1 MKLLKII
8 KDGDDK
14 LKRFIDTLKRYNM
27 TIETRD
33 VDAEK
38 AYIRVYEY
46 DLNRIHQVARKNR
59 VQILEA

>member
-1 MKLLKII
+1 MKLIKII
-8 KDGDDK
+8 KDSDDK
-14 LKRFIDTLKRYNM
+14 LKRFIETLKRYNM
-27 TIETRD
+27 TIETKD

-59 VQILEA
+59 VQILES

>member
-1 MKLLKII
+1 MKLIKII
-8 KDGDDK
+8 KDSDDK
-14 LKRFIDTLKRYNM
+14 LKRFIETLKRYNM
-27 TIETRD
+27 TIETKD

>member
-8 KDGDDK
+8 KDSDDK
-14 LKRFIDTLKRYNM
+14 LKRFIETLKRYNM
-27 TIETRD
+27 TIETKD